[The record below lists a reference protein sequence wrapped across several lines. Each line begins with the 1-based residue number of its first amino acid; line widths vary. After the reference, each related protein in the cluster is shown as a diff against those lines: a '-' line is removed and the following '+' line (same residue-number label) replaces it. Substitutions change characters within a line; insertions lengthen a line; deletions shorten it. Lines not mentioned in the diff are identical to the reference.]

1 MIEING
7 YYIDNE
13 LRVDKQHST
22 NGVGAGILIYVR
34 NGLKIFKTDDQNSF
48 NQYCRFFISADDLS
62 EKLNFTVIYRSPNS
76 SEANNLN
83 LVALIDSLNF
93 NEANIILGDF
103 NFPNINWNTFQC
115 DNKARPFLDVVSDHS
130 LTQIVNFP
138 THCKGNLLDLFLTN
152 QPDSLLNI
160 DDLGN
165 LHTSDHTMILAE
177 FSFNTEKSP
186 TEQLY
191 PDWKNLDVDGFKY
204 YLNNVNWN
212 QVITDSVENS
222 WCNFKNILTIGC
234 DRFLPKKRRR
244 NFNKPIW
251 MNQNIT
257 RLIRI
262 KQRRFKTYKNYRTAE
277 NLSSYKESEKKCKKS
292 ILRAKKAFEKKLSQK
307 SNDRQFYSYVNSKT
321 KNKTNVGP
329 LKVDGRIITE
339 DSEMTETLNNFFS
352 SVFTQEDATNI
363 PQARRLD
370 HDTSLVDITI
380 TEEIVM
386 TKLQNL
392 KVTSSPGPDGLSPRL
407 FEKFRIHLCAPLT
420 KIYQASMQSGEVPED
435 WRTANVTPI
444 FKKGAKSKPDN
455 YRQISQS
462 SIPGKILESIIK
474 DQIVDHLD
482 INNLINSSQHGFT
495 KNKSCVTNLLEF
507 LETVTSVIDSGEWFD
522 VVYLDFSK
530 AFDKVPKLRLLE
542 TLKAHGIDG
551 FLLNW
556 LENWLSNRRQRV
568 VLNGKFST
576 WKDVLSGVPQGSIL
590 GPILFL
596 IFINCIDDE
605 ATLISIIRKFADD
618 TKLGNKIVND
628 SDRQDLQNCLDNLF
642 NWSVNWGMEFNVK
655 KCSVIHFGRN
665 NPLHE
670 YSMNNVKLRQAEC
683 ERDIGV
689 TISSNLKPSIH
700 CSDIARKAN
709 FALNQILK
717 CFHYRDKF
725 VFLNLYKQRV
735 RPLLEFSTAAWNPWL
750 KCDIDLLEKV
760 QMKAVRAISSLK
772 AKTYPE
778 KLKEIKLMSLE
789 TRRTRYDLIQVYKFL
804 NKVDNVNPDIWFKT
818 VGENPARVTRLSNY
832 VLNLVKSRSR
842 LDVRSQFFSQR
853 VVDKWNSLPTD
864 VKTKPSINS
873 FKNALD
879 NYLFEL

>member
-1 MIEING
+1 MIQING

-22 NGVGAGILIYVR
+22 NGVGAGILVYVR
-34 NGLKIFKTDDQNSF
+34 NGLKVFKIDDQNLF

-76 SEANNLN
+76 SEANNDN
-83 LVALIDSLNF
+83 LVTLINSLNF

-103 NFPNINWNTFQC
+103 NFPNINWNIFQC
-115 DNKARPFLDVVSDHS
+115 DNKARSFIDVVSDQS

-138 THCKGNLLDLFLTN
+138 THCKGNILDLILTN

-177 FSFNTEKSP
+177 FSFNTEKSA

-191 PDWKNLDVDGFKY
+191 PDWKNLDEDGFNN
-204 YLNNVNWN
+204 YLHDVNWN

-222 WCNFKNILTIGC
+222 WSNFKNILNTGC

-244 NFNKPIW
+244 NTNKPIW

-262 KQRRFKTYKNYRTAE
+262 KQRRFKSYKNFRTAE

-292 ILRAKKAFEKKLSQK
+292 IMKAKKAFEKKLSQK

-321 KNKTNVGP
+321 KSKSNVGP
-329 LKVDGRIITE
+329 LKVNGKVITE
-339 DSEMTETLNNFFS
+339 DSEITETLNTFFS
-352 SVFTQEDATNI
+352 SVFTRENVTNV
-363 PQARRLD
+363 PHARRLD
-370 HDTSLVDITI
+370 SDTSLDNVTI
-380 TEEIVM
+380 TEDIVM
-386 TKLQNL
+386 DKLKNL

-407 FEKFRIHLCAPLT
+407 FEKFRNHLCAPLT
-420 KIYQASMQSGEVPED
+420 RIYIASMQSGEIPED

-444 FKKGAKSKPDN
+444 FKKGAKSKPEN
-455 YRQISQS
+455 YRQISLS

-542 TLKAHGIDG
+542 TLRAHGISG

-596 IFINCIDDE
+596 IFINCLDDQ

-628 SDRQDLQNCLDNLF
+628 SDRQDLQNCLDSLF
-642 NWSVNWGMEFNVK
+642 NWTVDWGMEFNVN
-655 KCSVIHFGRN
+655 KCSVIHFGRQ
-665 NPLHE
+665 NPRHE
-670 YSMNNVKLRQAEC
+670 YSMNNVQLRQTES

-689 TISSNLKPSIH
+689 IISSNLKPALH

-717 CFHYRDKF
+717 CFHYRDKY

-750 KCDIDLLEKV
+750 KTDIELLEKI
-760 QMKAVRAISSLK
+760 QMKAVKAISSLK

-778 KLKEIKLMSLE
+778 KLKELKLMSLE
-789 TRRTRYDLIQVYKFL
+789 TRRSRYDLIQVYKSL
-804 NKVDNVNPDIWFKT
+804 HKLDKVNPATWFNT
-818 VGENPARVTRLSNY
+818 VGQNPARVTRLSNY
-832 VLNLVKSRSR
+832 ELNLIKSRSR

-853 VVDKWNSLPTD
+853 VVDKWNSIPTD
-864 VKTKPSINS
+864 VKIKPSINS

-879 NYLFEL
+879 NYLLEI